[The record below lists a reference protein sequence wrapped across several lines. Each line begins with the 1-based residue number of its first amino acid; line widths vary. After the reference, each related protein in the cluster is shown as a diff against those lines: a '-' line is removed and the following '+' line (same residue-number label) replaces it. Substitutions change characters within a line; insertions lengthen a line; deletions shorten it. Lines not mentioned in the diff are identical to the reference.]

1 MEVEWAMQQMW
12 LAERPR
18 SFVGDGGWRLQ
29 PPTPKQL
36 DYVIKHRIDVSG
48 CSTSGEYSDRIDA
61 FIREENLAR
70 SRGDYTSPLG
80 RLRGFALD
88 YAERILGVQWKH
100 HGF

>member
-1 MEVEWAMQQMW
+1 MEVEWAMAKMW

-18 SFVGDGGWRLQ
+18 DFVGNGGWRSQ

-36 DYVIKHRIDVSG
+36 DYVIKHHINIEG
-48 CSTSGEYSDRIDA
+48 CSTRGEYSDRIDA
-61 FIREENLAR
+61 FIREENLSRA
-70 SRGDYTSPLG
+70 RGDYSTLG

-88 YAERILGVQWKH
+88 YAEHILAVQWKH